1 MFKVHMYP
9 HRTQVPWWGVENLG
23 PWDHG
28 VQTHSD
34 HGTMKREG
42 GGGYWLHMG
51 GYSQWG
57 GSV

>member
-1 MFKVHMYP
+1 MG
-9 HRTQVPWWGVENLG
+9 GVENLG

-42 GGGYWLHMG
+42 GGGVLVAYGWIFTVGWERLT
-51 GYSQWG
+51 GY
-57 GSV
+57 